1 MNDKIKIGSLNRSVM
16 LKQISITESDT
27 GEDVPLE
34 VNFKQVW
41 ASLDD
46 LSGSEDADGKII
58 ALNVRKYV
66 IRYIKEVVISG
77 VEMLVVDEDGTY
89 NITSVQQLGR
99 KKFLLL
105 KCRKRE

>member
-1 MNDKIKIGSLNRSVM
+1 M
-16 LKQISITESDT
+16 LKTISITESDT

-99 KKFLLL
+99 KNFLLL

>member
-16 LKQISITESDT
+16 LKTISITESDT

-99 KKFLLL
+99 KNFLLL